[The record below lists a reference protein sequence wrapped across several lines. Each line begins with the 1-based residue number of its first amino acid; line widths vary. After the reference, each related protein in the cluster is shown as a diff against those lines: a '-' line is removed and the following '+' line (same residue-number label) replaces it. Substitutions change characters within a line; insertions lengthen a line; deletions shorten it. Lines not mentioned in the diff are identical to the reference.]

1 MKLIGQNAI
10 NFCLNPKPTPAI
22 LLHGE
27 PDSKIIRKYESIKE
41 KLLGE
46 NAEKEMRLTELSGAE
61 VRKDKSLVL
70 DAIKAIGFFPGPRLV
85 FIKNG
90 TDSLSDVAHEIISE
104 YQTGNT
110 YLIIAAKRLNT
121 RSKLRKLF
129 ESSKTAISIGVY
141 PDPLTD
147 QEIEMAIEKVGI
159 QNIEVEA
166 IKNLKLLAKST
177 DLNEFEQLLEKII
190 LYKINDNTPISSQDI
205 SKCLNFSAEI
215 ELEDLINKICEGNT
229 KDLSPLLLRLNTKG
243 QNPTSTY
250 IIINQYFKNL
260 HMLAIQP
267 SNIEQT
273 LSSIRPPVFGAR
285 RSKLISNSKNWGVQ
299 RLENALALLHKS
311 GLALRSS
318 KSIPQHAIID
328 RTLIK
333 ISMMI
338 SK

>member
-10 NFCLNPKPTPAI
+10 NFCLNPKPAPAI

-27 PDSKIIRKYESIKE
+27 PDSKIITKYKSIKE

-46 NAEKEMRLTELSGAE
+46 NADSEMRLTELSGAE
-61 VRKDKSLVL
+61 VRKDKCLVL

-90 TDSLSDVAHEIISE
+90 TDSLCDIAQEVISK
-104 YQTGNT
+104 YQTGDT
-110 YLIIAAKRLNT
+110 YLIISANRLNT

-129 ESSKTAISIGVY
+129 ENSKTAISIGIY

-147 QEIEMAIEKVGI
+147 QEVDMAIKKVGI
-159 QNIEVEA
+159 QNIEIEA

-177 DLNEFEQLLEKII
+177 ELNEFEQILEKVF
-190 LYKINDNTPISSQDI
+190 LYKVNDNTPISSKDI

-229 KDLSPLLLRLNTKG
+229 RDLSPLLLKIKTKG

-250 IIINQYFKNL
+250 IIINRYFINL

-273 LSSIRPPVFGAR
+273 LSRIRPPVFGTR
-285 RSKLISNSKNWGVQ
+285 RSKLISNSRKWGVK
-299 RLENALALLHKS
+299 RIESALALLHES

-318 KSIPQHAIID
+318 KSIPQYAIID

>member
-10 NFCLNPKPTPAI
+10 NFCLNPKPTSAI

-27 PDSKIIRKYESIKE
+27 PDSKIIKKYESIKE

-46 NAEKEMRLTELSGAE
+46 NAENEMRLTELSGAE
-61 VRKDKSLVL
+61 LRKDKSLAL
-70 DAIKAIGFFPGPRLV
+70 DAIKAVGFFPGPRLV

-90 TDSLSDVAHEIISE
+90 SDSLSDIANEIISE
-104 YQTGNT
+104 YQTGDT
-110 YLIIAAKRLNT
+110 YLIITANKLNT

-129 ESSKTAISIGVY
+129 ESSKTAVSIGVY

-147 QEIEMAIEKVGI
+147 QEIEMAIEKVGV
-159 QNIEVEA
+159 QNIETDA
-166 IKNLKLLAKST
+166 RKNLKHLAKSIE
-177 DLNEFEQLLEKII
+177 LNEFEQILEKIF
-190 LYKINDNTPISSQDI
+190 LYKINDNTPISSKDI
-205 SKCLNFSAEI
+205 LKCLNFSAEI
-215 ELEDLINKICEGNT
+215 EFDDLINKICEGNT
-229 KDLSPLLLRLNTKG
+229 KELSPLLFKLNTKG

-250 IIINQYFKNL
+250 VIVNQYFRNL

-273 LSSIRPPVFGAR
+273 LSRMRPPVFGAR
-285 RSKLISNSKNWGVQ
+285 RSKLISNSKKWGVK
-299 RLENALALLHKS
+299 RLEKALTLLHES